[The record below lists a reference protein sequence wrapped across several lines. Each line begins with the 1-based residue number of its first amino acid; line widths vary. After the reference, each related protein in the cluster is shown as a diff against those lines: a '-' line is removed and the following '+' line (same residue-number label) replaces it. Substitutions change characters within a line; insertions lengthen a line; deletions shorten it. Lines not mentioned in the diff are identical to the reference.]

1 VSGAGELELRPP
13 RPADVDGMLALVAAC
28 DESWREWAPDGWEP
42 PPPGSA
48 RWVSELGAPDRWTR
62 VSVEPSGRIV
72 GIVSWNVAREGL
84 PYERPIPGVAHLG
97 ALFVHPDRWRE
108 GIAGRLLDAALDAMR
123 EQGYVRVRLN
133 TPEGAPAEALYR
145 ARGWQREG
153 EASFHQVV
161 RLPSVRY
168 VREL

>member
-1 VSGAGELELRPP
+1 VSGELELRPP
-13 RPADVDGMLALVAAC
+13 RPADVDEMLALVQAC
-28 DESWREWAPDGWEP
+28 DETWREWTPKGWEP

-62 VSVEPSGRIV
+62 LAVEPGGRIV
-72 GIVSWNVAREGL
+72 GIVSWSPAREGL
-84 PYERPIPGVAHLG
+84 PHERPIPGVGHVG
-97 ALFVHPDRWRE
+97 AVFVHPDRWRE
-108 GIAGRLLDAALDAMR
+108 GIAAWLLDTALDAMR
-123 EQGYVRVRLN
+123 EQGYTSAQLN

-145 ARGWQREG
+145 AAGWRREG
-153 EASFHQVV
+153 EPRFHQVV